1 MAGAERKGGRRQK
14 ELQAQS
20 KPASNNEQQI
30 AMGTRSSL
38 LLPRWT
44 NSELAVGFKT
54 WQDICDFTL
63 ACYHSP
69 FCTFVS
75 NFNKS
80 LCYSMYGSVICL
92 CNIEVIWSVSVFSSP
107 ETEDK
112 LHHMNWMW

>member
-1 MAGAERKGGRRQK
+1 MAGAERKGGRGQK

-54 WQDICDFTL
+54 WQDIRDFTL
-63 ACYHSP
+63 AYRRSP
-69 FCTFVS
+69 LCTFQTLIKAFVV
-75 NFNKS
+75 
-80 LCYSMYGSVICL
+80 LCMEPFHVYVT
-92 CNIEVIWSVSVFSSP
+92 EVIWSAVVS
-107 ETEDK
+107 
-112 LHHMNWMW
+112 